1 MNDEAAR
8 LAAAWKQAL
17 SDWAIPAAILDAAPE
32 SPYGFPSELFVRR
45 AEAAYDRVGD
55 PTPTIER
62 GLEALGSEGGTVLD
76 VGAGGGATSLPL
88 AARCTG
94 LIAVDGQPDMLDAVD
109 RRAAELGIP
118 ITTVAGRWPDIAPR
132 TPHAD
137 VAVCGHV
144 AYNAPDLGQFVTE
157 LSNHAGRRV
166 VMELTERH
174 PLWWMNDLWMRF
186 HELERPE
193 RPTAEDA
200 LALCRALGFDA
211 HREDRVDT
219 ARAGTGFATRQQAIG
234 LVRRRLCLSP
244 NTDDEIA
251 GALGPRLREAAG
263 LWHAGPAEQA
273 VVTLWWDT
281 AATARS

>member
-1 MNDEAAR
+1 VNDEAAR
-8 LAAAWKQAL
+8 LAGAWKQAL

-45 AEAAYDRVGD
+45 AEAAHERTGD
-55 PTPTIER
+55 PTPTTAR
-62 GLEALGSEGGTVLD
+62 GLDARGSGGPVLD

-144 AYNAPDLGQFVTE
+144 AYNAPDLGQFVTQ
-157 LSNHAGRRV
+157 LSSHAGRRV

-174 PLWWMNDLWMRF
+174 PLWWMNDLWLRF

-211 HREDRVDT
+211 QPEDRVDT
-219 ARAGTGFATRQQAIG
+219 ARAGAGFATRQQAID
-234 LVRRRLCLSP
+234 LVRRRLCLTP
-244 NTDDEIA
+244 DADHEIA
-251 GALGPRLREAAG
+251 DALGPRLREAAG
-263 LWHAGPAEQA
+263 LWHAGPAEQT

-281 AATARS
+281 AATAGP

>member
-17 SDWAIPAAILDAAPE
+17 ADWAIPAAILDAAPE

-109 RRAAELGIP
+109 RRAAELGH
-118 ITTVAGRWPDIAPR
+118 PDHDRRRPLAR
-132 TPHAD
+132 HR
-137 VAVCGHV
+137 
-144 AYNAPDLGQFVTE
+144 APD
-157 LSNHAGRRV
+157 SA
-166 VMELTERH
+166 
-174 PLWWMNDLWMRF
+174 
-186 HELERPE
+186 
-193 RPTAEDA
+193 
-200 LALCRALGFDA
+200 
-211 HREDRVDT
+211 
-219 ARAGTGFATRQQAIG
+219 
-234 LVRRRLCLSP
+234 RRRR
-244 NTDDEIA
+244 
-251 GALGPRLREAAG
+251 GLRTRG
-263 LWHAGPAEQA
+263 VQR
-273 VVTLWWDT
+273 
-281 AATARS
+281 ARSGRSS

>member
-1 MNDEAAR
+1 VNDEAAR
-8 LAAAWKQAL
+8 LAGAWKQAL

-45 AEAAYDRVGD
+45 AEAAHERTGD
-55 PTPTIER
+55 PTPTTAR
-62 GLEALGSEGGTVLD
+62 GLVALGSGGTVLD

-109 RRAAELGIP
+109 RRAAGLGIP
-118 ITTVAGRWPDIAPR
+118 ITTVAGRWPDVAPR

-144 AYNAPDLGQFVTE
+144 AYNAPDLAEFVTE
-157 LSNHAGRRV
+157 LSGHARRRV
-166 VMELTERH
+166 VIELTERH
-174 PLWWMNDLWMRF
+174 PLWWMNDLWKRF

-211 HREDRVDT
+211 QPEDRVDT
-219 ARAGTGFATRQQAIG
+219 ARAGAGFATRQQAIDLSPAWRARCARSPPG
-234 LVRRRLCLSP
+234 GSRAPRRR
-244 NTDDEIA
+244 
-251 GALGPRLREAAG
+251 PRR
-263 LWHAGPAEQA
+263 P
-273 VVTLWWDT
+273 
-281 AATARS
+281 S